1 MIGEKIYSLESTT
14 KWNHVMSMI
23 WLYFM
28 LFPTGTLFNISI
40 PVLLILI
47 FDRKNRNN
55 QILVPLFILLLPT
68 LALNITQPYM
78 DIKSIVRLLSFAL
91 IFLTFASYK
100 GEKILF
106 PYVLFAVCYIL
117 LSQISI
123 IFSIPYLANFYD
135 STYHISEMA
144 FEKHSVDLSNVDVAD
159 VAVKTRL
166 GGMFINPN
174 NCASYISVAYAVGL
188 CEAERDTLKQKILFY
203 LFIAITMISTL
214 ITGSRTGF
222 IVIAAITLYYL
233 YSKGY
238 SLRRYIILG
247 VILGVPLV
255 TWLLYEDLSDLS
267 NVRAFNVSEGMEG
280 SVGAK
285 MSIFI
290 NYLSKCSNPIW
301 WLFGAGDIMVTL
313 DVYQLGMEG
322 TDMDFGNIFIVFG
335 FFFYVLYVLICIR
348 IFRLLEPQ
356 YRVIMF
362 VLLWSFSNSI
372 LISYRM
378 CPVFFL
384 ALGLLY
390 KRSCCGIENEKEKEL
405 CTC

>member
-1 MIGEKIYSLESTT
+1 MDNYKD
-14 KWNHVMSMI
+14 KWNHIISLI

-40 PVLLILI
+40 PVLLLLL
-47 FDRKNRNN
+47 FDRQNRNN
-55 QILVPLFILLLPT
+55 QILVPLFILLIPT
-68 LALNITQPYM
+68 LALNFMQPYM
-78 DIKSIVRLLSFAL
+78 DFKSVVRLFSFAL

-100 GEKILF
+100 GDRILF
-106 PYVLFAVCYIL
+106 PYVLFAVCFIL

-123 IFSIPYLANFYD
+123 IFSLPYLASFFD
-135 STYHISEMA
+135 STYHISELA
-144 FEKHSVDLSNVDVAD
+144 LQNHSVDMSNVEVAEI
-159 VAVKTRL
+159 AVKTRL

-174 NCASYISVAYAVGL
+174 NCASYLSVAYAVGL

-203 LFIAITMISTL
+203 LFIAITIISTL

-247 VILGVPLV
+247 IPLALL
-255 TWLLYEDLSDLS
+255 LLYEDLSELS
-267 NVRAFNVSEGMEG
+267 DVRAFNVSEGMEG
-280 SVGAK
+280 SVSAK
-285 MSIFI
+285 MSIFV

-301 WLFGAGDIMVTL
+301 WLFGAGDIMVTV
-313 DVYQLGMEG
+313 DVYKLGMEG

-335 FFFYVLYVLICIR
+335 FFFYVLYVSICIR

-378 CPVFFL
+378 CPIFFL

-390 KRSCCGIENEKEKEL
+390 KRSCCAPEDEKEL

>member
-1 MIGEKIYSLESTT
+1 MDNYKD
-14 KWNHVMSMI
+14 KWNHIISLI

-40 PVLLILI
+40 PVLLLLL
-47 FDRKNRNN
+47 FDRQNRNN
-55 QILVPLFILLLPT
+55 QILVPLFVLLIPT
-68 LALNITQPYM
+68 LALNFMQPYM
-78 DIKSIVRLLSFAL
+78 DFKSVVRLFSFAL

-100 GEKILF
+100 GDRILF
-106 PYVLFAVCYIL
+106 PYVLFAVCFIL

-123 IFSIPYLANFYD
+123 IFSLPYLASFFD
-135 STYHISEMA
+135 STYHISELA
-144 FEKHSVDLSNVDVAD
+144 LQNHSVDMSNVEVAE

-174 NCASYISVAYAVGL
+174 NCASYLSVAYAVGL

-203 LFIAITMISTL
+203 LFIAITIISTL

-247 VILGVPLV
+247 IPL
-255 TWLLYEDLSDLS
+255 TLLLLYEDLSELS
-267 NVRAFNVSEGMEG
+267 DVRAFNVSEGMEG
-280 SVGAK
+280 SVSAK
-285 MSIFI
+285 MSIFV

-301 WLFGAGDIMVTL
+301 WLFGAGDIMVTV
-313 DVYQLGMEG
+313 DVYKLGMEG

-335 FFFYVLYVLICIR
+335 FFFYVLYVSICIR

-378 CPVFFL
+378 CPIFFL

-390 KRSCCGIENEKEKEL
+390 KRSCCAPEDEKEL

>member
-1 MIGEKIYSLESTT
+1 MDNYKD
-14 KWNHVMSMI
+14 KWNHIISLI

-40 PVLLILI
+40 PVLLLLL
-47 FDRKNRNN
+47 FDRQNRNN
-55 QILVPLFILLLPT
+55 QILVPLFILLIPT
-68 LALNITQPYM
+68 LALNFMQPYM
-78 DIKSIVRLLSFAL
+78 DFKSVVRLFSFAL

-100 GEKILF
+100 GDRILF
-106 PYVLFAVCYIL
+106 PYVLFAVCFIL

-123 IFSIPYLANFYD
+123 IFSLPYLASFFD
-135 STYHISEMA
+135 STYHISELA
-144 FEKHSVDLSNVDVAD
+144 LQNHSVDMSNVEVAE

-174 NCASYISVAYAVGL
+174 NCASYLSVAYAVGL

-203 LFIAITMISTL
+203 LFIAITIISTL

-247 VILGVPLV
+247 IPLALL
-255 TWLLYEDLSDLS
+255 LLYEDLSELS
-267 NVRAFNVSEGMEG
+267 DVRAFNVSEGMEG
-280 SVGAK
+280 SVSAK
-285 MSIFI
+285 MSIFV

-301 WLFGAGDIMVTL
+301 WLFGAGDIMVTV
-313 DVYQLGMEG
+313 DVYKLGMEG

-335 FFFYVLYVLICIR
+335 FFFYVLYVSICIR

-378 CPVFFL
+378 CPIFFL

-390 KRSCCGIENEKEKEL
+390 KRSCCAPEDEKEL